1 MHLYLTFSH
10 LLLSLQGAIGV
21 FETLAVEYGST
32 HYRWEAFR
40 TGRLVTLS
48 GAVGFACLLSFSE
61 LLRRI
66 SDVNLVLVGMTVMV
80 ASCLL
85 LVPLTG
91 AAQPSEG
98 QFLGSILLMYG
109 VGYPVGH
116 TALIGVFAL
125 MMKTGRQGTLMG
137 YFGSAGSL
145 ARVVFPIL
153 AGVLSDIYDDT
164 AIFLVMAGL
173 LLFSAAIYK
182 SCLDTV
188 IEVIES

>member
-1 MHLYLTFSH
+1 V
-10 LLLSLQGAIGV
+10 QGAIGV
-21 FETLAVEYGST
+21 FETLAVEYGAS
-32 HYRWEAFR
+32 HYRWDAYR

-48 GAVGFACLLSFSE
+48 GAVGFACLLGFSV
-61 LLRRI
+61 LLRRV
-66 SDVNLVLVGMTVMV
+66 SDVNLVLVGMSIMA

-85 LVPLTG
+85 LVPIG
-91 AAQPSEG
+91 AAQPTER
-98 QFLGSILLMYG
+98 QFICSILLMYG

-173 LLFSAAIYK
+173 LLASAAIYR
-182 SCLDTV
+182 SRLDTV

>member
-1 MHLYLTFSH
+1 M
-10 LLLSLQGAIGV
+10 
-21 FETLAVEYGST
+21 FETLSVEYGAT
-32 HYRWEAFR
+32 HYRWEAYR
-40 TGRLVTLS
+40 TGRLVTLC
-48 GAVGFACLLSFSE
+48 GAIGFACLLSFST
-61 LLRRI
+61 LLSRI
-66 SDVNLVLVGMTVMV
+66 SDVNLVLVGMSIM
-80 ASCLL
+80 AAACLL
-85 LVPLTG
+85 LVPIG
-91 AAQPSEG
+91 ATQPTEG
-98 QFLGSILLMYG
+98 QFLGSVLLMYG

-173 LLFSAAIYK
+173 LLVSAAIYK